1 MTLFDKYFW
10 DNRYKTNDIGWD
22 LGAVSPPIQ
31 TYVETLTDTSLKIL
45 IPGGGNSYE
54 LEFLIEKGFKQ
65 SFVLDISPLPLANIA
80 KRNPSI
86 PTNHLLCGDFFEH
99 SGLYDII
106 FEQTFFCA
114 LDPILRQAYVKQMH
128 RLLKPGGKLVGL
140 LFDAPLNDDKPPFGG
155 NADEYKL
162 LFSDVFEI
170 RKMEPCTNS
179 IQPRMGRELFIEFI
193 AR

>member
-1 MTLFDKYFW
+1 MALFDKHFW

-31 TYVETLTDTSLKIL
+31 TYIETLTDTSLKIL

-80 KRNPSI
+80 KRNPTI
-86 PTNHLLCGDFFEH
+86 PTQQLLCGDFFEH
-99 SGLYDII
+99 EGLYDII
-106 FEQTFFCA
+106 IEQTFFCA
-114 LDPILRQAYVKQMH
+114 LDPTLRQLYVKQMH

-140 LFDAPLNDDKPPFGG
+140 LFDAPLNDDNPPFGG
-155 NADEYKL
+155 NAEVYKL
-162 LFSDVFEI
+162 LFADLFEI
-170 RKMEPCTNS
+170 SKMEPCSNS